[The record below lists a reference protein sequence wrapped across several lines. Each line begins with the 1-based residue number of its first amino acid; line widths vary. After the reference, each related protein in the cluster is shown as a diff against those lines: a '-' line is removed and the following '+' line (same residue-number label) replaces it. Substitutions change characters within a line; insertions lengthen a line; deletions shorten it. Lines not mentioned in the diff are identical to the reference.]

1 MNKTINFYY
10 IAAAI
15 ILFILVVNL
24 IFIFV
29 TPEEIVHFIG
39 VENSYFIT
47 FIIASIGGLSSFTGA
62 ILFSSI
68 IVFAA
73 GGSEPFLLGL
83 VGGLGI
89 FISDSVFY
97 LLARF
102 GRRAISK
109 KYSIQIDNFL
119 VWFKKTPEWIVFLF
133 VYLYL
138 GFTPLPADILMIA
151 IAFAGV
157 SYKRIFPILFL
168 ASLTIAMLTAH
179 LGEFWGTLI

>member
-1 MNKTINFYY
+1 MNKKINFYY

-62 ILFSSI
+62 ALFSAI
-68 IVFAA
+68 IAFAA
-73 GGSEPFLLGL
+73 GGSDPLLLGI

-102 GRRAISK
+102 GRRAIPKEHS
-109 KYSIQIDNFL
+109 SQIEKFL
-119 VWFKKTPEWIVFLF
+119 IWFKKTPEWIVFIF
-133 VYLYL
+133 IYIYL

-157 SYKRIFPILFL
+157 SYKRIFPILLL
-168 ASLTIAMLTAH
+168 ASLTIALLTAY